1 MHLIKYELYHNFGRM
16 MLSNRIFI
24 FLLGIAIL
32 SVTGCATKGSPG
44 GGPVDRT
51 PPEVV
56 STFPATD
63 STGVAR
69 GIQTID
75 IEFSERMNEGS
86 LTNAI
91 FISPPLDYT
100 IKWKRSRKLELQLSD
115 TLWADQTYVISIA
128 AEASD
133 ERNNKMVQSYQFA
146 FSSGDIIDRGIIA
159 GRVLDTRREETVLI
173 FAFAVSDTGT
183 APDPT
188 IKKPGYISQ
197 TGQDGIFFLNFLK
210 PARYR
215 VFAIQDQNR
224 NLRLDA
230 NFERVGIPYRDVTID
245 SVNMKFDGL
254 LFRLTKLDT
263 IAPFITGVRP
273 VNDTYLQLRLSEPI
287 RINDRTSFHVVNQ
300 QSTDT
305 LQILG
310 MSRNRETENII
321 DVFTTTMPQET
332 EYQFISTFM
341 EDTSGVRNDTLQAVL
356 FQSRSITDTTRLE
369 LLEFTPADSARAVRP
384 EQTISL
390 KFSVPMLWESVFTRF
405 QLVDSDS
412 IEVPGEWQIQSVYEA
427 GFIPEQVFI
436 PDSSYRAV
444 LSLEG
449 VEDLWTRSGP
459 DSLISRYFTIISSR
473 ELGEISGTIQ
483 TADTVNAAVF
493 LSLHQLDRKGKPLR
507 LQLAEPGEFLFLH
520 VPEGQ
525 FLLRGFWDL
534 DGDGHYSFGD
544 LFPFSYSEPFFVHPD
559 TIKVRKRWETRGI
572 PIQLPEVDIER

>member
-1 MHLIKYELYHNFGRM
+1 MNSIKYELYHNLGRM
-16 MLSNRIFI
+16 MLPNRIFI

-32 SVTGCATKGSPG
+32 CIAGCATKGSPG

-51 PPEVV
+51 PPEIV

-63 STGVAR
+63 STGIAR
-69 GIQTID
+69 DIKSID

-86 LTNAI
+86 LSNAI

-115 TLWADQTYVISIA
+115 TLWNNQTYVISIA

-146 FSSGDIIDRGIIA
+146 FSTGDIIDRGAIT
-159 GRVLDTRREETVLI
+159 GRVVDARREEMVLI
-173 FAFAVSDTGT
+173 FAFALSDTGE

-188 IKKPGYISQ
+188 IQKPGYISQ
-197 TGQDGIFFLNFLK
+197 TGQDGNFFLNFLK

-245 SVNMKFDGL
+245 SVRMKFDGL
-254 LFRLTKLDT
+254 QFRLTKLDT
-263 IAPFITGVRP
+263 IVPFITGVRP

-287 RINDRTSFHVVNQ
+287 LINDRTSFYIVTQ
-300 QSTDT
+300 QTMDT

-321 DVFTTTMPQET
+321 DVFTTKMPEET

-341 EDTSGVRNDTLQAVL
+341 EDTSGVLNDTLQAVL
-356 FQSRSITDTTRLE
+356 FKSRSITDTTRIELE
-369 LLEFTPADSARAVRP
+369 EFTPADSARAVRP
-384 EQTISL
+384 EQSIRL
-390 KFSVPMLWESVFTRF
+390 KFSVPVLWESVFTRF
-405 QLVDSDS
+405 QLMDSDS
-412 IEVPGEWQIQSVYEA
+412 IEVPGNWQIQSVYEA

-449 VEDLWTRSGP
+449 VEDLWARNGP
-459 DSLISRYFTIISSR
+459 DSVISRYFTIISSR
-473 ELGEISGTIQ
+473 ELGEISGTVQ
-483 TADTVNAAVF
+483 TDHAVNAGVY
-493 LSLHQLDRKGKPLR
+493 LSLRQLDRKTEPFR
-507 LQLAEPGEFLFLH
+507 LQLAGPGDFLFVHL
-520 VPEGQ
+520 PEGQ
-525 FLLRGFWDL
+525 YLLNGFWDL
-534 DGDGHYSFGD
+534 NGDGIYTFGD
-544 LFPFSYSEPFFVHPD
+544 LFPFSYSEPFFVYPD
-559 TIKVRKRWETRGI
+559 TIKVRKRWETRGVT
-572 PIQLPEVDIER
+572 IQLPELDSER